1 MNLGFIGTGKIASSV
16 ITGICK
22 SKISYKKIIISPR
35 NKKIAQGLKRKFKK
49 IVIAKN
55 NQQIVDQCNWVFLSV
70 TPTVGEK
77 IIKDLKFKSN
87 QSKIWGVLIF
97 LSIVTIIEVALGILK
112 PEVLIEN
119 SFLRMKLI
127 NWIFIILTIVK
138 AYYIM
143 WDFMHL
149 RDELRG
155 LQASVVI
162 TLMFLIGY
170 LAFILLVE
178 GNYIFDVMYEGFVSW
193 NF

>member
-1 MNLGFIGTGKIASSV
+1 MG
-16 ITGICK
+16 
-22 SKISYKKIIISPR
+22 
-35 NKKIAQGLKRKFKK
+35 
-49 IVIAKN
+49 N
-55 NQQIVDQCNWVFLSV
+55 NTHKLEIFR
-70 TPTVGEK
+70 GY
-77 IIKDLKFKSN
+77 LKFKSN
-87 QSKIWGVLIF
+87 QTKIWGVLIF
-97 LSIVTIIEVALGILK
+97 LSIVTIIEVALGIVK
-112 PEVLIEN
+112 PEILIEN

-149 RDELRG
+149 RDEVRG
-155 LQASVVI
+155 LQFSVVV
-162 TLMFLIGY
+162 TLMFLIAY